1 MALPYARQLLRDE
14 RPSRIERIKALTR
27 EVAKCLESKAYDS
40 ALVMQ
45 LIELDTW
52 AFLTRPASMTIH
64 GRASFMWFIERYMR
78 DAPGQGYS
86 YGPSD
91 VYAARCGLLHTFGAL
106 ADMHEKDKSVA
117 IWRFHLGT
125 LNTFIPGLEP
135 RMAYISVTR
144 FIMDAQTAISAS
156 VKEVRADD
164 AMNKLLGERLPR
176 VFFHSGVLPSRDP
189 DEIAALD
196 PGIDAEIAAIHRGDA
211 TSSG

>member
-1 MALPYARQLLRDE
+1 
-14 RPSRIERIKALTR
+14 
-27 EVAKCLESKAYDS
+27 
-40 ALVMQ
+40 MQ

-117 IWRFHLGT
+117 VWRFHLGK
-125 LNTFIPGLEP
+125 LNTFVPGLEP

-144 FIMDAQTAISAS
+144 FIMDAQTAIRSACS
-156 VKEVRADD
+156 KELLTDD
-164 AMNKLLGERLPR
+164 AMKKRVGNAYRVCLSIPVFSRAAIQMTSRLWTPGLMRRLPR
-176 VFFHSGVLPSRDP
+176 FIRED
-189 DEIAALD
+189 
-196 PGIDAEIAAIHRGDA
+196 
-211 TSSG
+211 